1 MRAGALRHRCS
12 LQAEQ
17 KTSDGMGGWVIGW
30 AELRQV
36 WAEITTPTGRVET
49 VAQQIQAVVSAEI
62 RVRPSADLIAGRR
75 LVSGGIT
82 YRIEAVLPSNKG
94 DLMRLLCS
102 SVAKP

>member
-1 MRAGALRHRCS
+1 MRHRLT
-12 LQAEQ
+12 LQSQ
-17 KTSDGMGGWVIGW
+17 QRVPDGMGGYVEGW
-30 AELRQV
+30 ADLRQL

-62 RVRPSADLIAGRR
+62 RVRPSADFVAGRR

-102 SVAKP
+102 SVANP